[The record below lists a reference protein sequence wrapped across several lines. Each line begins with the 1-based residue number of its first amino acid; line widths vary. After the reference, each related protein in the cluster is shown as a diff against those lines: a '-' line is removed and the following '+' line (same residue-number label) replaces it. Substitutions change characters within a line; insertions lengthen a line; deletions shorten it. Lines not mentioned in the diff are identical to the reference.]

1 MAMHGGGHGTAMRQR
16 FDVDGAGKIPIKG
29 LTLVRTKAIPDYDA
43 NKKITEGE

>member
-29 LTLVRTKAIPDYDA
+29 LTLVRTKNITDYDGGT
-43 NKKITEGE
+43 KKHGE